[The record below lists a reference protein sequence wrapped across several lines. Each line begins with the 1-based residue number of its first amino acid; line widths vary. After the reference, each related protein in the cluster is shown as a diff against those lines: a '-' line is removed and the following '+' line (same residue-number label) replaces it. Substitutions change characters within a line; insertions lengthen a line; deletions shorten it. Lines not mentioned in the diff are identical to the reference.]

1 MDLVVGEFGLFG
13 IDHEDH
19 VRDPFGV
26 FVDDEA
32 FIGNGLFGAKSVRLS
47 VHGWEC
53 WNGSVEDEFHGHIS
67 PVLSAG
73 DGTAGIDRRACDQGS
88 PFHISKYQE
97 SGKVG
102 KQ

>member
-1 MDLVVGEFGLFG
+1 MLDTGFHIEEDLRQLAEYRSGVVAKG
-13 IDHEDH
+13 
-19 VRDPFGV
+19 
-26 FVDDEA
+26 DDEA
-32 FIGNGLFGAKSVRLS
+32 FIGTGLFGAKSVRLS

-73 DGTAGIDRRACDQGS
+73 DGTAGNDRRACDQGS